1 MNRSSEPQFVLLTGL
16 SLVLLIIPWILGGAF
31 APEEGGGDSGAH
43 AGHGGGGGGMTPGEF
58 MQTAVGFKSDN
69 WNETLGL
76 VVAPDPGWMV
86 MGGER
91 MSMSPVYPPP
101 PSGATPPR

>member
-58 MQTAVGFKSDN
+58 MQTAS
-69 WNETLGL
+69 
-76 VVAPDPGWMV
+76 
-86 MGGER
+86 
-91 MSMSPVYPPP
+91 
-101 PSGATPPR
+101 